1 MKDLLSKKAY
11 CYKIYIL
18 QINSG
23 AYPPPPPPLPPV
35 WITSSYLS
43 KEILDSPFSLIF
55 QKSHFSQISPLN
67 KRERGHPKD
76 LL

>member
-23 AYPPPPPPLPPV
+23 AYPPPPTFTPCMDYFLLFV
-35 WITSSYLS
+35 KRNSW
-43 KEILDSPFSLIF
+43 FSLF
-55 QKSHFSQISPLN
+55 FDFSKVSFLSNFPY
-67 KRERGHPKD
+67 K
-76 LL
+76 